1 MIAFVRGN
9 LILKA
14 PQYVV
19 VDVNGVG
26 YMIHIPLSL
35 YGGLPP
41 LHKEVTFHTYTY
53 VREDVLQLYGF
64 TTPEER
70 DFFATLLSISGVGP
84 RMGLNILSGSSIE
97 DLKRM
102 VEKGDVKQLSSIPGV
117 GKKTAARIILEL
129 KEKLAMDV
137 EPEEGVDQSLMAD
150 AISALV
156 NLGYTKAKAIDA
168 IQKAIK
174 ICKKSS
180 IEDIIRESLKILST
194 AP

>member
-1 MIAFVRGN
+1 MIAFIRGN
-9 LILKA
+9 LISKT

-26 YMIHIPLSL
+26 YMLHIPLSL
-35 YGGLPP
+35 YPGLPP

-70 DFFATLLSISGVGP
+70 DFFATLLTISGVGP
-84 RMGLNILSGSSIE
+84 RMGLNILSGSSLQEI
-97 DLKRM
+97 KRM
-102 VEKGDVKQLSSIPGV
+102 VDKGDVKQLSSIPGV

-137 EPEEGVDQSLMAD
+137 EAEEGMDQSFMAD
-150 AISALV
+150 AVSALV
-156 NLGYTKAKAIDA
+156 NLGYPKARAIDA
-168 IQKAIK
+168 INRAIK
-174 ICKKSS
+174 KCKKSS
-180 IEDIIRESLKILST
+180 IEDIIREALKILSST
-194 AP
+194 